1 MGYYCMRIDGQIYC
15 MNFGEYKKS
24 GWNMDM
30 ATLGKELFPN
40 SEAMKSTDQIIAER
54 NARDRN
60 LK

>member
-1 MGYYCMRIDGQIYC
+1 MRIDGQVYC

-40 SEAMKSTDQIIAER
+40 SEAMKSTDQVIAER
-54 NARDRN
+54 NDRDRN
-60 LK
+60 FK